1 MQKLFLSYCGTAF
14 SITATII
21 SFIPESLYLK
31 IKTELFEIVT
41 ISNIEDGNFIL
52 ICRLLIFIV
61 ALIVCTIIGQLIR
74 SFWWKRKFQ
83 GKNYTIIVQYGNL
96 FKKKKYKKI
105 INFDE
110 CFTTKVG
117 ESPSD
122 IKPDSICG
130 QYLQANPNLDMKKLI
145 ADFGLKPIKTK
156 SEYQNQDRYKPG
168 SIVPNGDYLLMA
180 FAKLNNEGLG
190 EMAYDEYLKC
200 LETLW
205 KEVNKHYGSKNVCL
219 PILGSGCTRFND
231 VQPSQQELLDIM
243 IESYKLSKTKI
254 KLPHKLY
261 ILCRKSENFSLNK
274 IGQTL

>member
-1 MQKLFLSYCGTAF
+1 MHKLFRTYCGTAF

-31 IKTELFEIVT
+31 VKTGMIEIVA
-41 ISNIEDGNFIL
+41 ISEIENGNFIL
-52 ICRLLIFIV
+52 ICRMLIFII
-61 ALIVCTIIGQLIR
+61 ALIVCTIIGLFIR
-74 SFWWKRKFQ
+74 SVWWRRKFQ
-83 GKNYTIIVQYGNL
+83 GKNYTIIVQYSDL
-96 FKKKKYKKI
+96 FKKKKCKKI
-105 INFDE
+105 ISFDE
-110 CFTTKVG
+110 CFTTNVG

-130 QYLQANPNLDMKKLI
+130 QYLLANPNLDIKKLI
-145 ADFGLKPIKTK
+145 ADCGLKPIKKK
-156 SEYQNQDRYKPG
+156 SEYQNQDRYKSG

-180 FAKLNNEGLG
+180 FAKLNNDGLG

-205 KEVNKHYGSKNVCL
+205 KEVNKYYGTKSVCL
-219 PILGSGCTRFND
+219 PILGSGRTRFND

-243 IESYKLSKTKI
+243 IESYKLNRTKI

-261 ILCRKSENFSLNK
+261 ILCRKSENFTLNK